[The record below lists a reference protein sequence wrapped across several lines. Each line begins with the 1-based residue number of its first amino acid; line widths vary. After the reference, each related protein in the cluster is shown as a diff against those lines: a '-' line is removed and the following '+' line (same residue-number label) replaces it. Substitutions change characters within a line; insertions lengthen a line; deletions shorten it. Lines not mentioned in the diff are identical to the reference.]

1 MTTQAQ
7 IEANRLNAQKSTG
20 PVTPEGKTIASQN
33 ALKHG
38 LLARR
43 FLIDG
48 TERGEFDR
56 FRLRLLADLKPV
68 GFMETVLADR
78 IATLVWRLRRSAR
91 LQNGA
96 VNVMAEKAK
105 KQLDMLYQPPMFET
119 PQEGED
125 YLVGTTA
132 VNDFTNNKI
141 LDRMAAYEYRIERS
155 LFAAQKEF
163 QRLQYLHAKHN
174 AEENDAPKN
183 TVFEQTNPISENEKS
198 VSKAFSK
205 SY

>member
-78 IATLVWRLRRSAR
+78 IASLL
-91 LQNGA
+91 
-96 VNVMAEKAK
+96 
-105 KQLDMLYQPPMFET
+105 
-119 PQEGED
+119 GE
-125 YLVGTTA
+125 TTA
-132 VNDFTNNKI
+132 ETKVALAK
-141 LDRMAAYEYRIERS
+141 LKEYLSHE
-155 LFAAQKEF
+155 
-163 QRLQYLHAKHN
+163 
-174 AEENDAPKN
+174 
-183 TVFEQTNPISENEKS
+183 
-198 VSKAFSK
+198 
-205 SY
+205 